1 MNTEQN
7 LPIFL
12 HVSAAKVLYEYLK
25 MTFKVKHH
33 VFVVAQFL
41 FGKSRKCTC

>member
-12 HVSAAKVLYEYLK
+12 HVSAAKVLSEYFK
-25 MTFKVKHH
+25 MTFESETPCV
-33 VFVVAQFL
+33 VVAQFL
-41 FGKSRKCTC
+41 FGKSHKCTC

>member
-25 MTFKVKHH
+25 MTFESETPCGCCCSVSLWKE
-33 VFVVAQFL
+33 
-41 FGKSRKCTC
+41 S